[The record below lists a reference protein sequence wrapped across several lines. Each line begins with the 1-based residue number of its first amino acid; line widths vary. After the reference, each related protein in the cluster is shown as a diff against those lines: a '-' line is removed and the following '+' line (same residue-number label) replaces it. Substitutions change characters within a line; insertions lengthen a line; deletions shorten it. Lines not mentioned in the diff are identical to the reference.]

1 MKLNRFFMIAAAVA
15 AFASCSTSPKVA
27 PAIPQDK
34 EIETK
39 IEKLLKKMTL
49 EEKIGQMTQI
59 AVTSVAGRGVD
70 LTAAGD
76 SIIRTYKVGSILNTP
91 GDIAQTPEDYN
102 KLVKE
107 LNRVSMEEMGIP
119 CLYGL
124 DHIHGTS
131 YVLGGNRQHAY
142 NMGKVTAYESRAAN
156 VPWTFSPTMD
166 LGRNPEWPRMW
177 ESFGEDTYVNAE
189 MAVAEVNGMQ
199 GDDPNH
205 VGPYG
210 IAACAKHFMGYGV
223 PVTGQDRTPSSIA
236 ASELREKH
244 FEPFK
249 EAMQAGALSI
259 MVNSASNNGMPFHC
273 NTRRSLTG
281 TV

>member
-39 IEKLLKKMTL
+39 IEKLLKKMTI

-107 LNRVSMEEMGIP
+107 LNRVSME
-119 CLYGL
+119 
-124 DHIHGTS
+124 
-131 YVLGGNRQHAY
+131 
-142 NMGKVTAYESRAAN
+142 
-156 VPWTFSPTMD
+156 
-166 LGRNPEWPRMW
+166 
-177 ESFGEDTYVNAE
+177 
-189 MAVAEVNGMQ
+189 
-199 GDDPNH
+199 
-205 VGPYG
+205 
-210 IAACAKHFMGYGV
+210 
-223 PVTGQDRTPSSIA
+223 
-236 ASELREKH
+236 
-244 FEPFK
+244 
-249 EAMQAGALSI
+249 
-259 MVNSASNNGMPFHC
+259 
-273 NTRRSLTG
+273 
-281 TV
+281 